1 MKTLFVSDL
10 DGTLL
15 TSAENISP
23 YSLEKLSAMIDGG
36 MPFTYATARSLNSA
50 AKAVWG
56 LRQNLP
62 VILYNGAVIM
72 EPSGGSMLYNNPFN
86 AGQREYIRS
95 LLQKY
100 GLSPLVY
107 SFQKGRELVSWERG
121 RETEG
126 MLRYLARRRGD
137 ARLHPVD
144 SESALYEG
152 DIFYFTCIDEKA
164 RLDGLQQS
172 VQTSLDLKTIFEQGT
187 YRTDWWC
194 EIMPAATSKGNAAR
208 ALKEIAGAERLVV
221 FGDGV
226 NDFSLFE
233 AADESYAVQN
243 ADDRLKA
250 MASGVIG
257 FSEEDAVAK
266 FLSTYEK

>member
-1 MKTLFVSDL
+1 
-10 DGTLL
+10 
-15 TSAENISP
+15 
-23 YSLEKLSAMIDGG
+23 
-36 MPFTYATARSLNSA
+36 
-50 AKAVWG
+50 
-56 LRQNLP
+56 
-62 VILYNGAVIM
+62 M
-72 EPSGGSMLYNNPFN
+72 EPSSGSILYNNPFN

-164 RLDGLQQS
+164 RARRLTAVGADKSGFED
-172 VQTSLDLKTIFEQGT
+172 DL
-187 YRTDWWC
+187 R
-194 EIMPAATSKGNAAR
+194 AGN
-208 ALKEIAGAERLVV
+208 LPHRLVV
-221 FGDGV
+221 RDHARRYV
-226 NDFSLFE
+226 
-233 AADESYAVQN
+233 
-243 ADDRLKA
+243 
-250 MASGVIG
+250 
-257 FSEEDAVAK
+257 
-266 FLSTYEK
+266 